1 MRSVLVAALMW
12 QRQSEVLRPEKV
24 VRSRIVQFARPRGGG
39 RSGEIRG
46 GLGRGGCR
54 GLRLR
59 CGWRRRVCRGWRLRG
74 IWRCDRRCSGGLR
87 FPCWRGR
94 RLAFAEL
101 RARGGGAAL
110 GGRGGGGEAGGGA
123 GRAGGVWAGRKK
135 LKPAAPA

>member
-1 MRSVLVAALMW
+1 MRSVLVAVLMW
-12 QRQSEVLRPEKV
+12 QRQSDVLRPEKV

-74 IWRCDRRCSGGLR
+74 IWRGERRCSGGLR

-94 RLAFAEL
+94 RVAFVEIC
-101 RARGGGAAL
+101 
-110 GGRGGGGEAGGGA
+110 GRGGGGGPVGLGGGGER
-123 GRAGGVWAGRKK
+123 GRASGG
-135 LKPAAPA
+135 AA